1 MDSSSSQFGGR
12 GHTCANSG
20 NDYKGEI
27 ERKLYPTRDGRKLVE
42 TFLLPPSKGN
52 AGAGLGRGFENEGS
66 GYLLELRP
74 TTTGQFRFGATP
86 YSTIIIGVWGSRQ
99 RKIKAA
105 YQFFLYTLLGSV
117 FMLLAILLILL
128 QTGTTDLQISLTTEF
143 SERRQIFL
151 WIASFASFAVK
162 VPMVP
167 VHIWLPEAHVEA
179 PTAGSVILAGIP
191 LKLGTY
197 GFLRFSIPMF
207 PEATLFSTPFIYTPS
222 AIAIIYTSLT
232 TSRQIDL
239 KKIIAYSSVAHM
251 NLVTIGMFSRAAA
264 VRSPILSYGHTRPKH
279 VCRACDPSTY

>member
-1 MDSSSSQFGGR
+1 MVFSMSPDRPPLVRLASERFFPARSGPCPTGG
-12 GHTCANSG
+12 HLPQ
-20 NDYKGEI
+20 
-27 ERKLYPTRDGRKLVE
+27 RKLHC
-42 TFLLPPSKGN
+42 
-52 AGAGLGRGFENEGS
+52 
-66 GYLLELRP
+66 
-74 TTTGQFRFGATP
+74 
-86 YSTIIIGVWGSRQ
+86 
-99 RKIKAA
+99 
-105 YQFFLYTLLGSV
+105 
-117 FMLLAILLILL
+117 ILLILL

-191 LKLGTY
+191 LKLGTH

-207 PEATLFSTPFIYTPS
+207 PEATLCSTPFIYTPS

-251 NLVTIGMFSRAAA
+251 NLSAQALFRPAQSVLLSIGPMHWAYLMEGKAKIELLLFAASTHSLL
-264 VRSPILSYGHTRPKH
+264 SPASSHTERKSAEPRP
-279 VCRACDPSTY
+279 DP